1 MIPSCS
7 STIVEKTALG
17 FQSYMYVYGLSW
29 TKELKAACF
38 LGFLV
43 LTIVPNLPPC
53 YHHLQS
59 LVAPLLSASYVSLLF
74 SIPFVFPV
82 QGSCSSLAFWSFA
95 TGKIFFLLHFR
106 RYACCFFPDSESW
119 WVLSF
124 TGELVSQFL
133 RFCYRILLIP
143 VVEDEEHILFGDSVY
158 ICLGFMCCF
167 CLSSC

>member
-1 MIPSCS
+1 MAYLGPKSLKQLVFWDSLS
-7 STIVEKTALG
+7 SLLFPTFLPVTTTSSL
-17 FQSYMYVYGLSW
+17 L
-29 TKELKAACF
+29 LLLCF
-38 LGFLV
+38 L
-43 LTIVPNLPPC
+43 
-53 YHHLQS
+53 HLM
-59 LVAPLLSASYVSLLF
+59 SLLF

-167 CLSSC
+167 CLYSC